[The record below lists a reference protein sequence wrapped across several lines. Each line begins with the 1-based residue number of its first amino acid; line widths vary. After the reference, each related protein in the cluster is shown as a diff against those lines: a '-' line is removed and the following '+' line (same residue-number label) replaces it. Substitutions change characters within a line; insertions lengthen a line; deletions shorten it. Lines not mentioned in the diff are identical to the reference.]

1 MQRLSYRRVFDI
13 LGEIEQS
20 GLFGK
25 DFVRSDVCFSDSCF
39 FLCFF
44 VKCYGLVK

>member
-13 LGEIEQS
+13 LGKFEQS

-25 DFVRSDVCFSDSCF
+25 DFVRSDVCSSDSCF
-39 FLCFF
+39 FVLFCQMLWFG
-44 VKCYGLVK
+44 KI

>member
-13 LGEIEQS
+13 LGELEQS
-20 GLFGK
+20 DLFGK

-44 VKCYGLVK
+44 AKCYGLVK